1 MTRRISCS
9 RRGVRIRCAVSWGGQ
24 APGQFDFRY
33 LEDPKNAQGNLDQPA
48 KISAIVNEDLP
59 DDDPVAYAF
68 INNLRLNQDELI
80 SLENEIAAAG
90 DNPAKG
96 VQAWLEENR
105 DVVKPA
111 IDAAK
116 QAQ

>member
-1 MTRRISCS
+1 MY
-9 RRGVRIRCAVSWGGQ
+9 
-24 APGQFDFRY
+24 DFRY
-33 LEDPKNAQGNLDQPA
+33 LEDPKNAQGNLDEPA

-68 INNLRLNQDELI
+68 IKNLRLSDKELVT
-80 SLENEIAAAG
+80 LEDEIAAAD
-90 DNPAKG
+90 DNAAKG
-96 VQAWLEENR
+96 VQSWLKDNR
-105 DVVKPA
+105 DVVQPA

>member
-1 MTRRISCS
+1 
-9 RRGVRIRCAVSWGGQ
+9 
-24 APGQFDFRY
+24 
-33 LEDPKNAQGNLDQPA
+33 
-48 KISAIVNEDLP
+48 IVNEDLP
-59 DDDPVAYAF
+59 DDEPVAYAF

-80 SLENEIAAAG
+80 SLENEITAAG

-96 VQAWLEENR
+96 VQSWLEENR
-105 DVVKPA
+105 DVVQPA